1 MIRYIKGIYAMTFE
15 NSIIVENASGIG
27 FEIFLPAGS
36 PLYRYGEGE
45 EIMVYTSM
53 AVKEDDISL
62 YGFHNREALELF
74 ELLTTVNGIGAKAAM
89 AILSALSPE
98 ELRRAILFEDAKEIS
113 RANGVGKKTAE
124 RVILE
129 LKEKVG
135 KLSDRIGDGD
145 IPMRSDS
152 AMSAASGADESRGD
166 NRLEAVSALMAL
178 GYSKAEAYSAIS
190 QVTEDGLSSEEYI
203 KKALKHLF

>member
-1 MIRYIKGIYAMTFE
+1 MTFE

-27 FEIFLPAGS
+27 FEIFIPAGS

-74 ELLTTVNGIGAKAAM
+74 ELLITVNGIGAKAAM

-135 KLSDRIGDGD
+135 KMSGGAGDGVL
-145 IPMRSDS
+145 PAELAGGSGS
-152 AMSAASGADESRGD
+152 AGGAAGTGGD
-166 NRLEAVSALMAL
+166 NRVEAINALIAL
-178 GYSKAEAYSAIS
+178 GYSKAEAFSAIS
-190 QVTEDGLSSEEYI
+190 SVPEEGLSCEEYI

>member
-1 MIRYIKGIYAMTFE
+1 MIRYIKGIYSMTFE

-27 FEIFLPAGS
+27 FEIFVPAGS

-74 ELLTTVNGIGAKAAM
+74 ELLITVNGIGAKAAM

-98 ELRRAILFEDAKEIS
+98 ELRRAIIFEDAKEIS
-113 RANGVGKKTAE
+113 RANGVGKKTAD

-135 KLSDRIGDGD
+135 KLSGGEDHS
-145 IPMRSDS
+145 P
-152 AMSAASGADESRGD
+152 AMADLSRGGNDNGTGQED
-166 NRLEAVSALMAL
+166 NRAEAINALIAL
-178 GYSKAEAYSAIS
+178 GYSKAEAFHAIS
-190 QVTEDGLSSEEYI
+190 QVPEENLSCEDYI

>member
-1 MIRYIKGIYAMTFE
+1 MTFE

-27 FEIFLPAGS
+27 FEIFIPAGS

-74 ELLTTVNGIGAKAAM
+74 ELLITVNGIGAKAAM

-135 KLSDRIGDGD
+135 KMSGGAGDGVL
-145 IPMRSDS
+145 PAELAGGSGS
-152 AMSAASGADESRGD
+152 AGGAAGAGGD
-166 NRLEAVSALMAL
+166 NRVEAINALIAL
-178 GYSKAEAYSAIS
+178 GYSKAEAFSAIS
-190 QVTEDGLSSEEYI
+190 SVPEEGLSCEEYI

>member
-1 MIRYIKGIYAMTFE
+1 MTFE

-27 FEIFLPAGS
+27 FEIFVPAGS

-74 ELLTTVNGIGAKAAM
+74 ELLTTVNGIGGKAAM

-124 RVILE
+124 RIILE
-129 LKEKVG
+129 LKEKIG
-135 KLSDRIGDGD
+135 KMSGGFG
-145 IPMRSDS
+145 DS
-152 AMSAASGADESRGD
+152 AAAADFAGGAAGAGGSGDDSGAD
-166 NRLEAVSALMAL
+166 NRVEAINALIAL
-178 GYSKAEAYSAIS
+178 GYSKAEAFSAIS
-190 QVTEDGLSSEEYI
+190 QVPEEGLSCEDYI

>member
-1 MIRYIKGIYAMTFE
+1 MTFE
-15 NSIIVENASGIG
+15 NSIIVETPSGIG

-53 AVKEDDISL
+53 AVKEDNISL

-74 ELLTTVNGIGAKAAM
+74 ELLITVSGIGAKGAM
-89 AILSALSPE
+89 SILSTLQPT
-98 ELRRAILFEDAKEIS
+98 ELKRAILFEDAKEIS

-124 RVILE
+124 RLILE
-129 LKEKVG
+129 LKDKIG
-135 KLSDRIGDGD
+135 K
-145 IPMRSDS
+145 M
-152 AMSAASGADESRGD
+152 SGAVNDGYGASDLGGGATDAVLPASDDRT
-166 NRLEAVSALMAL
+166 EAVNALVAL
-178 GYSKAEAYSAIS
+178 GYSKAEAFSAIS
-190 QVTEDGLSSEEYI
+190 QVPEDGLTCEEYI

>member
-1 MIRYIKGIYAMTFE
+1 MIRYIKGIYSMTFE

-27 FEIFLPAGS
+27 FEIFIPAGS

-89 AILSALSPE
+89 AILSTLSPE
-98 ELRRAILFEDAKEIS
+98 ELRRAILFEDVKEIS

-124 RVILE
+124 RIILE
-129 LKEKVG
+129 LKEKIG
-135 KLSDRIGDGD
+135 KLSGG
-145 IPMRSDS
+145 MTDS
-152 AMSAASGADESRGD
+152 GIAAELGGGTSSGAGDAAGTD
-166 NRLEAVSALMAL
+166 NRVEAINALIAL
-178 GYSKAEAYSAIS
+178 GYSKAEAFSAIS
-190 QVTEDGLSSEEYI
+190 QVPEEGLSCEDYI

>member
-1 MIRYIKGIYAMTFE
+1 MTFE

-27 FEIFLPAGS
+27 FEIFIPAGS

-74 ELLTTVNGIGAKAAM
+74 ELLITVNGIGAKAAM

-124 RVILE
+124 RIILE
-129 LKEKVG
+129 LKEKIG
-135 KLSDRIGDGD
+135 KMADGLNGNVLTAELGDG
-145 IPMRSDS
+145 
-152 AMSAASGADESRGD
+152 AGGAGTGGAGGEGAVVD
-166 NRLEAVSALMAL
+166 NRVEAINALMAL
-178 GYSKAEAYSAIS
+178 GYSKAEAFSAIS
-190 QVTEDGLSSEEYI
+190 QVPEDGLSCEDYI

>member
-74 ELLTTVNGIGAKAAM
+74 ELLITVNGIGAKAAM

-145 IPMRSDS
+145 IPISHDS
-152 AMSAASGADESRGD
+152 AMGAATGADETRGD

>member
-1 MIRYIKGIYAMTFE
+1 MIRYIKGIYSMTFE

-27 FEIFLPAGS
+27 FEIFIPAGS
-36 PLYRYGEGE
+36 SLYRYGEGE

-89 AILSALSPE
+89 AILSTLSPE

-124 RVILE
+124 RIILE
-129 LKEKVG
+129 LKEKIG
-135 KLSDRIGDGD
+135 KLSGG
-145 IPMRSDS
+145 MTDS
-152 AMSAASGADESRGD
+152 GMPAELAGGTSSGAGDAAGTD
-166 NRLEAVSALMAL
+166 NRVEAINALIAL
-178 GYSKAEAYSAIS
+178 GYSKAEAFSAIS
-190 QVTEDGLSSEEYI
+190 QVPEEGLSCEDYI

>member
-1 MIRYIKGIYAMTFE
+1 MIRYIKGIYSMTFE
-15 NSIIVENASGIG
+15 NSIIVETPSGIG

-53 AVKEDDISL
+53 AVKEDNISL

-74 ELLTTVNGIGAKAAM
+74 ELLITVSGIGAKGAM
-89 AILSALSPE
+89 SILSTLQPT
-98 ELRRAILFEDAKEIS
+98 ELKRAILFEDAKEIS

-124 RVILE
+124 RLILE
-129 LKEKVG
+129 LKDKIG
-135 KLSDRIGDGD
+135 K
-145 IPMRSDS
+145 M
-152 AMSAASGADESRGD
+152 SGAVNDGYGAADLGGGAADAVLPASDDRT
-166 NRLEAVSALMAL
+166 EAVNALVAL
-178 GYSKAEAYSAIS
+178 GYSKAEAFSAIS
-190 QVTEDGLSSEEYI
+190 QVAEEGLTCEEYI

>member
-1 MIRYIKGIYAMTFE
+1 MTFE

-27 FEIFLPAGS
+27 FEIFIPAGS

-89 AILSALSPE
+89 AILSTLSPE

-124 RVILE
+124 RIILE
-129 LKEKVG
+129 LKEKIG
-135 KLSDRIGDGD
+135 KLSGG
-145 IPMRSDS
+145 MTDS
-152 AMSAASGADESRGD
+152 GIAAELGGGTSSGAGDAAGTD
-166 NRLEAVSALMAL
+166 NRVEAINALIAL
-178 GYSKAEAYSAIS
+178 GYSKAEAFSAIS
-190 QVTEDGLSSEEYI
+190 QVPEEGLSCEDYI

>member
-1 MIRYIKGIYAMTFE
+1 MIRYIKGIYSMTFE

-27 FEIFLPAGS
+27 FEIFIPAGS

-89 AILSALSPE
+89 AILSTLSPE

-124 RVILE
+124 RIILE
-129 LKEKVG
+129 LKEKIG
-135 KLSDRIGDGD
+135 KLSGG
-145 IPMRSDS
+145 MTDS
-152 AMSAASGADESRGD
+152 GMSAELGGGTSSGAGDAAGTD
-166 NRLEAVSALMAL
+166 NRVEAINALIAL
-178 GYSKAEAYSAIS
+178 GYSKAEAFSAIS
-190 QVTEDGLSSEEYI
+190 QVPEAGLSCEDYI

>member
-1 MIRYIKGIYAMTFE
+1 MIRYIKGIYSMTFE

-27 FEIFLPAGS
+27 FEIVIPAGS

-45 EIMVYTSM
+45 VIMVYTSM

-74 ELLTTVNGIGAKAAM
+74 ELLITVNGIGAKAAM

-124 RVILE
+124 RIILE
-129 LKEKVG
+129 LKEKIG
-135 KLSDRIGDGD
+135 KLSGGSGDSG
-145 IPMRSDS
+145 IPAELSGGVS
-152 AMSAASGADESRGD
+152 GGAGADGSAD
-166 NRLEAVSALMAL
+166 NHVEAINALIAL
-178 GYSKAEAYSAIS
+178 GYSKAEAFGAIS
-190 QVTEDGLSSEEYI
+190 QVPEEGLSCEDYI

>member
-1 MIRYIKGIYAMTFE
+1 MIRYIKGIYSMTFE

-27 FEIFLPAGS
+27 FEIFIPAGS

-124 RVILE
+124 RIILE
-129 LKEKVG
+129 LKEKIG
-135 KLSDRIGDGD
+135 KLSGGMTDSGMAAELAGGTSSGSGD
-145 IPMRSDS
+145 
-152 AMSAASGADESRGD
+152 AAGTD
-166 NRLEAVSALMAL
+166 NRVEAINALIAL
-178 GYSKAEAYSAIS
+178 GYSKAEAFSAIS
-190 QVTEDGLSSEEYI
+190 QVPEEGLSCEDYI

>member
-1 MIRYIKGIYAMTFE
+1 MIRYIKGIYSMTFE

-27 FEIFLPAGS
+27 FEIFVPAGS

-74 ELLTTVNGIGAKAAM
+74 ELLITVNGIGAKAAM
-89 AILSALSPE
+89 AILSTLSPE

-124 RVILE
+124 RIILE
-129 LKEKVG
+129 LKEK
-135 KLSDRIGDGD
+135 IGL
-145 IPMRSDS
+145 PT
-152 AMSAASGADESRGD
+152 
-166 NRLEAVSALMAL
+166 
-178 GYSKAEAYSAIS
+178 AYR
-190 QVTEDGLSSEEYI
+190 QF
-203 KKALKHLF
+203 LKE

>member
-1 MIRYIKGIYAMTFE
+1 MTFE

-27 FEIFLPAGS
+27 FEIFIPAGS

-124 RVILE
+124 RIILE
-129 LKEKVG
+129 LKEKIG
-135 KLSDRIGDGD
+135 KMSGS
-145 IPMRSDS
+145 MSDS
-152 AMSAASGADESRGD
+152 GMPAELAGGGASAGGGAGVRRRCPSTCKRRCPDACWWRTP
-166 NRLEAVSALMAL
+166 R
-178 GYSKAEAYSAIS
+178 
-190 QVTEDGLSSEEYI
+190 
-203 KKALKHLF
+203 

>member
-1 MIRYIKGIYAMTFE
+1 MTFE

-27 FEIFLPAGS
+27 FEIFIPAGS

-74 ELLTTVNGIGAKAAM
+74 ELLITVNGIGAKAAM
-89 AILSALSPE
+89 AILSVLSPE

-129 LKEKVG
+129 LKEKIG
-135 KLSDRIGDGD
+135 KLSGGA
-145 IPMRSDS
+145 SDS
-152 AMSAASGADESRGD
+152 GIPAELSGGAGVSGGAGADGSAD
-166 NRLEAVSALMAL
+166 NRVEAINALIAL
-178 GYSKAEAYSAIS
+178 GYSKAEAFSAIS
-190 QVTEDGLSSEEYI
+190 QVPEEGLSCEDYI

>member
-1 MIRYIKGIYAMTFE
+1 MTFE

-27 FEIFLPAGS
+27 FEIFIPAGS

-124 RVILE
+124 RIILE
-129 LKEKVG
+129 LKEKIG
-135 KLSDRIGDGD
+135 KMPGS
-145 IPMRSDS
+145 MSDS
-152 AMSAASGADESRGD
+152 GMPAELAGGGASAGGGAGAD
-166 NRLEAVSALMAL
+166 NRVEAINALIAL
-178 GYSKAEAYSAIS
+178 GYSKAEAFSAIS
-190 QVTEDGLSSEEYI
+190 QVPEEGLSCEDYI

>member
-1 MIRYIKGIYAMTFE
+1 MTFE

-45 EIMVYTSM
+45 EIMVFTSM

-124 RVILE
+124 RIILE
-129 LKEKVG
+129 LKEKIG
-135 KLSDRIGDGD
+135 KMSGGFGDTAAAADFAGGAAGAGGAGDG
-145 IPMRSDS
+145 
-152 AMSAASGADESRGD
+152 SGGD
-166 NRLEAVSALMAL
+166 NRVEAINALIAL
-178 GYSKAEAYSAIS
+178 GYSKAEAFSAIS
-190 QVTEDGLSSEEYI
+190 QVPEEGLSCEDYI

>member
-1 MIRYIKGIYAMTFE
+1 MIRYIKGIYSMTFE
-15 NSIIVENASGIG
+15 NSIIVETPSGIG

-53 AVKEDDISL
+53 AVKEDNISL

-74 ELLTTVNGIGAKAAM
+74 ELLITVSGIGAKGAM
-89 AILSALSPE
+89 SILSTLQPT
-98 ELRRAILFEDAKEIS
+98 ELKRAILFEDAKEIS

-124 RVILE
+124 RLILE
-129 LKEKVG
+129 LKDKIG
-135 KLSDRIGDGD
+135 K
-145 IPMRSDS
+145 M
-152 AMSAASGADESRGD
+152 SGAVNDGYGPADLGGGAADAVLPASDDRT
-166 NRLEAVSALMAL
+166 EAVNALVAL
-178 GYSKAEAYSAIS
+178 GYSKAEAFSAIS
-190 QVTEDGLSSEEYI
+190 QVPEDGLTCEEYI

>member
-1 MIRYIKGIYAMTFE
+1 MTFE

-27 FEIFLPAGS
+27 FEIFIPAGS

-98 ELRRAILFEDAKEIS
+98 ELRRAILFKDAKEIS

-124 RVILE
+124 RIILE
-129 LKEKVG
+129 LKEKIG
-135 KLSDRIGDGD
+135 KMPGS
-145 IPMRSDS
+145 MSDS
-152 AMSAASGADESRGD
+152 GMPAELAGGGASAGGGAGAD
-166 NRLEAVSALMAL
+166 NRVEAINALIAL
-178 GYSKAEAYSAIS
+178 GYSKAEAFSAIS
-190 QVTEDGLSSEEYI
+190 QVPEEGLSCEDYI

>member
-1 MIRYIKGIYAMTFE
+1 MTFE

-27 FEIFLPAGS
+27 FEIFIPAGS

-124 RVILE
+124 RIILE
-129 LKEKVG
+129 LKEKIG
-135 KLSDRIGDGD
+135 KLSSG
-145 IPMRSDS
+145 MTDS
-152 AMSAASGADESRGD
+152 AMPADLSGGPSSGTVDGFGTD
-166 NRLEAVSALMAL
+166 NRVEAINALIAL
-178 GYSKAEAYSAIS
+178 GYSKAEAFSAIS
-190 QVTEDGLSSEEYI
+190 QVPEEGLSCEDYI

>member
-1 MIRYIKGIYAMTFE
+1 MTFE

-45 EIMVYTSM
+45 EIMVFTSM

-124 RVILE
+124 RIILE
-129 LKEKVG
+129 LKEKIG
-135 KLSDRIGDGD
+135 KMSGGFGDSAAAADFAGGAAGAGGAGDG
-145 IPMRSDS
+145 
-152 AMSAASGADESRGD
+152 SGGD
-166 NRLEAVSALMAL
+166 NRVEAINALIAL
-178 GYSKAEAYSAIS
+178 GYSKAEAFSAIS
-190 QVTEDGLSSEEYI
+190 QVPEEGLSCEDYI

>member
-1 MIRYIKGIYAMTFE
+1 MIRYIKGIYSMTFE

-27 FEIFLPAGS
+27 FEIFIPAGS

-74 ELLTTVNGIGAKAAM
+74 ELLITVNGIGAKAAM
-89 AILSALSPE
+89 AILSVLSPE

-129 LKEKVG
+129 LKEKIG
-135 KLSDRIGDGD
+135 KLSGGMSEAS
-145 IPMRSDS
+145 IPAELSGGTVS
-152 AMSAASGADESRGD
+152 PGADGAAD
-166 NRLEAVSALMAL
+166 NRVEAINALIAL
-178 GYSKAEAYSAIS
+178 GYSKAEAFGAIS
-190 QVTEDGLSSEEYI
+190 QVPEDGLSCEDYI

>member
-1 MIRYIKGIYAMTFE
+1 MIRYIKGIYSMTFE
-15 NSIIVENASGIG
+15 NSIIVETPSGIG

-53 AVKEDDISL
+53 AVKEDNISL

-74 ELLTTVNGIGAKAAM
+74 ELLITVSGIGAKGAM
-89 AILSALSPE
+89 SILSTLPPT
-98 ELRRAILFEDAKEIS
+98 ELKRAILFEDAKEIS

-124 RVILE
+124 RLILE
-129 LKEKVG
+129 LKDKIG
-135 KLSDRIGDGD
+135 KMSGYGATDLSG
-145 IPMRSDS
+145 
-152 AMSAASGADESRGD
+152 SAADALMPASDDRT
-166 NRLEAVSALMAL
+166 EAVNALVAL
-178 GYSKAEAYSAIS
+178 GYSKAEAFSAIS
-190 QVTEDGLSSEEYI
+190 QVAEEGLTCEEYI

>member
-1 MIRYIKGIYAMTFE
+1 MTFE

-27 FEIFLPAGS
+27 FEIFIPAGS
-36 PLYRYGEGE
+36 PMYRYGEGE

-124 RVILE
+124 RIILE
-129 LKEKVG
+129 LKEKIG
-135 KLSDRIGDGD
+135 KMPGS
-145 IPMRSDS
+145 MSDS
-152 AMSAASGADESRGD
+152 GMPAELAGGGASAGGGAGAD
-166 NRLEAVSALMAL
+166 NRVEAINALIAL
-178 GYSKAEAYSAIS
+178 GYSKAEAFSAIS
-190 QVTEDGLSSEEYI
+190 QVPEEGLSCEDYI

>member
-1 MIRYIKGIYAMTFE
+1 MIRYIKGIYSMTFE

-27 FEIFLPAGS
+27 FEIFIPAGS

-89 AILSALSPE
+89 AILSTLSPE

-124 RVILE
+124 RIILE
-129 LKEKVG
+129 LKEKIG
-135 KLSDRIGDGD
+135 KLSGG
-145 IPMRSDS
+145 MTDS
-152 AMSAASGADESRGD
+152 GIAAELGGGTSSGAGDAAGTD
-166 NRLEAVSALMAL
+166 NRVEAINALIAL
-178 GYSKAEAYSAIS
+178 GYSKAEAFSAIS
-190 QVTEDGLSSEEYI
+190 QVPEEGLSCEDYI

>member
-1 MIRYIKGIYAMTFE
+1 MTFE

-27 FEIFLPAGS
+27 FEIFIPAGS

-74 ELLTTVNGIGAKAAM
+74 ELLITVNGIGAKAAM
-89 AILSALSPE
+89 AILSVLSPE
-98 ELRRAILFEDAKEIS
+98 ELRRAVLFEDAKEIS

-124 RVILE
+124 RIILE
-129 LKEKVG
+129 LKEKIGKMADGLNGNGLTAELGVG
-135 KLSDRIGDGD
+135 AG
-145 IPMRSDS
+145 
-152 AMSAASGADESRGD
+152 GAGTGGAGGEGAVVD
-166 NRLEAVSALMAL
+166 NRVEAINALMAL
-178 GYSKAEAYSAIS
+178 GYSKAEAFSAIS
-190 QVTEDGLSSEEYI
+190 QVPEDGLSCEDYI

>member
-1 MIRYIKGIYAMTFE
+1 MIRYIKGIYSMTFE

-27 FEIFLPAGS
+27 FEIFIPAGS

-89 AILSALSPE
+89 AILSTLSPE

-124 RVILE
+124 RIILE
-129 LKEKVG
+129 LKEKIG
-135 KLSDRIGDGD
+135 KLSGG
-145 IPMRSDS
+145 MTDS
-152 AMSAASGADESRGD
+152 GMPAELAGGTSSGAGNAAGTD
-166 NRLEAVSALMAL
+166 NRVEAINALIAL
-178 GYSKAEAYSAIS
+178 GYSKAEAFSAIS
-190 QVTEDGLSSEEYI
+190 QVPEEGLSCEDYI